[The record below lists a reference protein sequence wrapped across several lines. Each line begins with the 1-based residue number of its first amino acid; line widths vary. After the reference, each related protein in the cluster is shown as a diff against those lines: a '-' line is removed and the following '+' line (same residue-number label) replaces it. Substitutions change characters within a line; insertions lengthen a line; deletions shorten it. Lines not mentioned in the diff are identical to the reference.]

1 MSMALQ
7 DKGRQMTITANNNS
21 VIYFE
26 LEQKTQSTFFC
37 QNGLS
42 VRQVEA
48 ICKAT

>member
-26 LEQKTQSTFFC
+26 LEQKNSI
-37 QNGLS
+37 NILLS
-42 VRQVEA
+42 KRLFS
-48 ICKAT
+48 